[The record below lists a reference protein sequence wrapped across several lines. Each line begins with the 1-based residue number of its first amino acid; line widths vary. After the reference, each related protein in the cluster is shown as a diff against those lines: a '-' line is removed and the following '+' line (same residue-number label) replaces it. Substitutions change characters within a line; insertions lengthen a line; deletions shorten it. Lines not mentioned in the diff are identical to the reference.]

1 MQAKFLNGI
10 DLLLFCSYLLL
21 LPVGN
26 GDTKVKHCEK
36 WQLFSNKNLKRMKSG
51 ETENQEFATN
61 LSNIGILYE
70 DKSPAYA

>member
-1 MQAKFLNGI
+1 
-10 DLLLFCSYLLL
+10 
-21 LPVGN
+21 
-26 GDTKVKHCEK
+26 
-36 WQLFSNKNLKRMKSG
+36 MKSG